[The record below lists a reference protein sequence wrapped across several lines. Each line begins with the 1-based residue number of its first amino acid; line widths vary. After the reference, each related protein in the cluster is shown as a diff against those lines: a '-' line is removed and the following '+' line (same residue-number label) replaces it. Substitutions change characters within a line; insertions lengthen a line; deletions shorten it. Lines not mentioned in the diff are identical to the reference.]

1 MLWKVHDATIDSM
14 DPEDAENP
22 TGNTDNLDHSTDST
36 EVQSRPGAYRHN
48 YQVSAV
54 LVVENRR
61 ILRALIS
68 LEPQRS

>member
-1 MLWKVHDATIDSM
+1 M
-14 DPEDAENP
+14 DPGDAENP
-22 TGNTDNLDHSTDST
+22 ADNTDNLDHSMDST
-36 EVQSRPGAYRHN
+36 EVQSKPGAYRHN

-61 ILRALIS
+61 TLRVLIS